1 MGLREAAVAHF
12 CFCHLDW
19 LSTVA
24 ILPNVGLDTGMNS
37 PTQRRVAVVNSA
49 QTVLSPA
56 WRDRQHIDLI
66 SEAVT
71 GALKGTGIR
80 IEDVDFVI
88 DSGSD
93 FLDGRSISNCGF
105 LGAMGAHHKEESR
118 VEEDGLWAFSY
129 GANKIAAG
137 AASIG
142 LIIAYSKP
150 SESVVSNFWADM
162 LEPFTQRPLGL
173 DHESAAALYG
183 QRYLAKAGLSADDL
197 QAVSRRAYRLA
208 VQNASVELDE
218 VPDDEAFWSADV
230 SSPLRRAD
238 LARPVDGA
246 VAVLLASA
254 SVAHQITSRPVWIT
268 GVGSAIDQHFIAA
281 REPDSLPAATAAMKS
296 ALRMA
301 GTESAKEYD
310 LVEISATSTVGELMV
325 TEALGLAEQYQ
336 GIELYRNDN
345 ELLNPSGGG
354 LPADVIMA
362 TGLVRLHE
370 ATSRLSGRSAGE
382 TTDATS
388 ALVHGT
394 GGFSM
399 QNHCV
404 VTMEVAS

>member
-1 MGLREAAVAHF
+1 
-12 CFCHLDW
+12 
-19 LSTVA
+19 
-24 ILPNVGLDTGMNS
+24 MNFT
-37 PTQRRVAVVNSA
+37 PQRRVAVVNSA
-49 QTVLSPA
+49 QTVLSTA

-66 SEAVT
+66 SEAVVS
-71 GALKGTGIR
+71 ALKGTGIR
-80 IEDVDFVI
+80 IDDVDFVI

-118 VEEDGLWAFSY
+118 VEEDGLWALTY

-142 LIIAYSKP
+142 LIVAYSKP

-208 VQNASVELDE
+208 VKNSGVDLDE
-218 VPDDEAFWSADV
+218 VPDDEAFWSQDV

-246 VAVLLASA
+246 VAVLLTSPA
-254 SVAHQITSRPVWIT
+254 VADQITARPVWIT
-268 GVGSAIDQHFIAA
+268 GMGSAIDQHFIAA
-281 REPDSLPAATAAMKS
+281 REPDSLPAATAALKS

-301 GTESAKEYD
+301 GTESAREYD

-325 TEALGLAEQYQ
+325 AEALGLADPYQ
-336 GIELYRNDN
+336 AIELYRNDN
-345 ELLNPSGGG
+345 ESLNPSGGA

-370 ATSRLSGRSAGE
+370 AASRLAGRNDADNAG
-382 TTDATS
+382 ATS